1 MRYMSL
7 MSREQSVISA
17 KMAIVHWLHIHKK
30 RLSKSGPRRK
40 FFYSLIMKA
49 LKSTDEIYFIK
60 TEQAIFGSSIS
71 YII

>member
-1 MRYMSL
+1 MQYMLL
-7 MSREQSVISA
+7 MSREPFVIKA
-17 KMAIVHWLHIHKK
+17 KMAIVHWLHIHEK
-30 RLSKSGPRRK
+30 RLSNSGPRRN
-40 FFYSLIMKA
+40 FFCSLIMKA